1 MYRAAN
7 LDLGINA
14 AQDPN
19 GWFGGATAQHQGVSR
34 AAAKGR
40 SRHLAGTGGKLTFA
54 APTRSVCFLE
64 SSLNV

>member
-40 SRHLAGTGGKLTFA
+40 
-54 APTRSVCFLE
+54 E
-64 SSLNV
+64 